1 MNVVIEEELLKHLSS
16 RDEEVTVTSLASE
29 LERILWE

>member
-1 MNVVIEEELLKHLSS
+1 MDVVIEEKLLEHLSS
-16 RDEEVTVTSLASE
+16 RYEKVTVTSLASE